1 MCDKNKLMNLVRQSK
16 ISKTFINAKYS
27 DTLSL
32 TFDEVINSFCWAEK
46 TKNDIKSIFIQYQNY
61 INSKYEK
68 NESKSLNDTKN
79 IGEDEFFK
87 ENNIFSFLKNN
98 KNFETS
104 TLNNRLGVFRRVI
117 RIMIGNPL
125 WDYINYTVQE
135 KKTKNEKLLSPS
147 QKIHILELIN
157 RSNSSDLLI
166 LFELVFDL
174 GFSIYQVSRI
184 KIKDIFFNQEI
195 IEIYY
200 KNSKKIRKINYE
212 LLKVLKEHINNEKL
226 NSSNYLLYN
235 NFIETKYLNR
245 YKYLNL
251 KLSNLIL
258 KCEKIDDGTKDALI
272 KKMNIERKGS
282 KLNFLSLNLINE
294 PINASNQILVNNEN
308 NDNYNQNIKDD
319 HQYYKNHEDFD
330 EISSNKLFEAEN
342 SFFSLFKEKEDIL
355 APKIKD
361 NFDLFFVQSNNE
373 EYSNI
378 TFTIILKE
386 INFESIYYRDI
397 LLEALKQLNIKFIDN
412 PIKELSFIGLNQF
425 MKKIYIPPQL
435 SEENIQKY
443 KKLKLLTKEA
453 YYHGLKLFKIF
464 KNEMAIQ
471 TIQDIPKN
479 TLLFEIAGELV
490 SKEFLNK
497 HKNELSQ
504 KSFYYFNYCD
514 GEEKNSSIY
523 LLLRDFGNIAFFL
536 KNCISN
542 EPNVKICNFIDKEND
557 SIILLCFSIKK
568 LNKGEILFVN
578 NKYSN
583 LNL

>member
-397 LLEALKQLNIKFIDN
+397 LLEALKQLNI
-412 PIKELSFIGLNQF
+412 
-425 MKKIYIPPQL
+425 
-435 SEENIQKY
+435 
-443 KKLKLLTKEA
+443 
-453 YYHGLKLFKIF
+453 
-464 KNEMAIQ
+464 
-471 TIQDIPKN
+471 
-479 TLLFEIAGELV
+479 
-490 SKEFLNK
+490 
-497 HKNELSQ
+497 
-504 KSFYYFNYCD
+504 
-514 GEEKNSSIY
+514 
-523 LLLRDFGNIAFFL
+523 
-536 KNCISN
+536 
-542 EPNVKICNFIDKEND
+542 
-557 SIILLCFSIKK
+557 
-568 LNKGEILFVN
+568 
-578 NKYSN
+578 
-583 LNL
+583 